1 MMHLSSLPM
10 ILSPVAALVAVLPAA
25 AVTPQGAAAINERID
40 ALRGRSYDDAV
51 LRLYQTRLL
60 TMLPLIRD
68 GENVNTTKGNENG
81 STALHY
87 ACGLGDAELVEV
99 LLACGADPAIKT
111 AKGASTELCIGSD
124 PGGKI
129 RKLLRNPKKAALP
142 AASAA
147 ATPQSGAAAAINACI
162 ASLQARSYDDGVL
175 RLYQTR
181 LLAMLPLIRDG
192 ENVNTTKGN
201 ESGSTALHYACGL
214 GDAELVE
221 VLLACGADPSIKTAK
236 GASTELCIGSDPGGK
251 IRKLLRNPKKA
262 VLPAVDTAAP
272 APVSATAH
280 TATADWA
287 PADVSNRTV
296 KILRSMELEAF
307 RDEGWE
313 WKPSEDASPVTLK
326 FQQGNTYVPLQG
338 KDAPGKGYG
347 NKVTYKKT
355 GPATATITVATW
367 EQEVTYTLEFT
378 SKKGGNVTT
387 DAHCE
392 GTEWKARDATFTIR

>member
-1 MMHLSSLPM
+1 MMHFFSLPK
-10 ILSPVAALVAVLPAA
+10 IFALVAALVAVLPAC

-51 LRLYQTRLL
+51 LRLYQNRLL
-60 TMLPLIRD
+60 T
-68 GENVNTTKGNENG
+68 
-81 STALHY
+81 
-87 ACGLGDAELVEV
+87 
-99 LLACGADPAIKT
+99 
-111 AKGASTELCIGSD
+111 
-124 PGGKI
+124 
-129 RKLLRNPKKAALP
+129 
-142 AASAA
+142 
-147 ATPQSGAAAAINACI
+147 
-162 ASLQARSYDDGVL
+162 
-175 RLYQTR
+175 
-181 LLAMLPLIRDG
+181 MLPLIRDG

-236 GASTELCIGSDPGGK
+236 GASTELCIGSDPGGR
-251 IRKLLRNPKKA
+251 IRKLLSNPKKA

-272 APVSATAH
+272 APVPAPAH

-296 KILRSMELEAF
+296 KIQRSMELEAF

-313 WKPSEDASPVTLK
+313 WKPSQDASPVTLK

-347 NKVTYKKT
+347 NQVTYKKT

-392 GTEWKARDATFTIR
+392 GTEWKARDATFIIR